1 MKKEANITVF
11 AGGIGPEREISLATG
26 KALTESLGKSFEAR
40 MLDLT
45 EQRLPDGID
54 PNRSIVFPAIHGTF
68 GEDGTLQTML
78 EQRGFNYAGSGP
90 DSSRL
95 CMDKHESKDVVR
107 DAGIRVAQD
116 IVFSDPKEIDPDQ
129 VLSELGQDLV
139 LKPTDQGSS
148 VALYVVNGKDE
159 LTDALSAIGPGNWM
173 IERRVF
179 GREVTL
185 GILRDVPLGVVEVI
199 PIGGVYDYERKYSAG
214 TTEYRYPAVLSCEI
228 TNELKEFAVKAF
240 SACGC
245 RDFARV
251 DFIISE
257 DGQAHF
263 LEINTLP
270 GLTATSLLP
279 KSASCAGYDF
289 DKLTVRLVEPALE
302 RFARGSLLSA

>member
-1 MKKEANITVF
+1 MKTEASITVF

-26 KALTESLGKSFEAR
+26 KALTESLGKRFEAR

-45 EQRLPDGID
+45 EPELPDGID
-54 PNRSIVFPAIHGTF
+54 PKNSIVFPAIHGTF
-68 GEDGTLQTML
+68 GEDGTLQSML
-78 EQRGFNYAGSGP
+78 DQGGFSYAGCGP
-90 DSSRL
+90 DASRL
-95 CMDKHESKDVVR
+95 CMDKHRSKEVVR
-107 DAGIRVAQD
+107 EAGVRVARD
-116 IVFSDPKEIDPDQ
+116 FVFSDPKEIDLDQ
-129 VLSELGQDLV
+129 VLSEIGQDLV

-148 VALYVVNGKDE
+148 VALYVLNGKDE
-159 LTDALSAIGPGNWM
+159 LTDALSAIGSGNWM

-185 GILRDVPLGVVEVI
+185 GILGDVPLGVVEVI
-199 PIGGVYDYERKYSAG
+199 PMGGVYDYERKYSAG
-214 TTEYRYPAVLSCEI
+214 STEYRYPAVLSCEI
-228 TNELKEFAVKAF
+228 AKELKEFSVKAF

-251 DFIISE
+251 DFIICE

-289 DKLTVRLVEPALE
+289 DKLTVRLVEPALQ